1 MSETKKKKESKK
13 KEPKK
18 MSDKEI
24 EDYLKGSIQIPRAQW
39 KDLHDNSQISY
50 FKTDDTFVKSAFIKL
65 YFTKDDEDYIRWGTK
80 LSGYTSDKYYREF
93 TIKVSNI
100 KELYKKIDQDAIIEY
115 KLIKNNIN
123 TVLTKYD
130 EKISDLEEKVNTL
143 RDENTRII
151 KLIKKLHG
159 LSSLDDLRKKLKE

>member
-1 MSETKKKKESKK
+1 MSESKK
-13 KEPKK
+13 KTKKTKEPAKK
-18 MSDKEI
+18 MTDDEIDK
-24 EDYLKGSIQIPRAQW
+24 YLKGSILIPKDQW

-50 FKTDDTFVKSAFIKL
+50 FKIDGTFVKSAFIKL
-65 YFTKDDEDYIRWGTK
+65 YFTKDNEDYIRWGTK
-80 LSGYTSDKYYREF
+80 LSGYTSDKYYKEF

-100 KELYKKIDQDAIIEY
+100 DEIYKKIDQDAIIEY

-123 TVLTKYD
+123 ESLTKYND
-130 EKISDLEEKVNTL
+130 KIADLEEKVNVL

-159 LSSLDDLRKKLKE
+159 LSSLDDLRKKIKE